1 MSSKNDKGAGNTLVH
16 KNGSFSSSI
25 GFVIACV
32 GSAVGLGNIWMFP
45 YRLGQY
51 GGAAFLIPYIL
62 FVALFGYVGLSAEF
76 GIGRLSGTGTLGS
89 YERCWS
95 EIKIKKHNSGKANK
109 VLSKIPLLGSLRCWS
124 ERKDSSG
131 KAGKVLS
138 RIQLYLSKL
147 GKVLGWIP
155 LLGSLGIAI
164 GYSVIIGW
172 VLRFLAGSVTG
183 RLFESGQTSEYFSQ
197 ATGEFGSVPWHAAVI
212 IITMIILIFG
222 AVKYIERVNK
232 IMMPVFFVLF
242 AIIAVRVAFLP
253 GAVDGYKFLFIPD
266 WSKLLEVDTWVMAM
280 GQAFFSLSITGSGM
294 IVYGSYLSK
303 KEDIPK
309 ASVRTAFFDTVAA
322 MLSAL
327 AIMPAVFA
335 FGIEPK
341 SGPPLMFIT
350 IPGIFDRMPM
360 GRLFAVL
367 FFLSV
372 AFAGITSLVNMF
384 EAVVESWQHKLKLNR
399 KVAVALCAA
408 IAFAVGIFIEEEG
421 KLGSWMDF
429 ITIIVVPFGAV
440 LGAFSIYYILGLD
453 KILKELNIGR
463 SKPLKK
469 IFGWLGKYFYVPI
482 TILVFVLGIVYG
494 GIG

>member
-1 MSSKNDKGAGNTLVH
+1 MSSKNNKGAGNTLVH

-95 EIKIKKHNSGKANK
+95 ERKVNKHN
-109 VLSKIPLLGSLRCWS
+109 L
-124 ERKDSSG
+124 
-131 KAGKVLS
+131 GKV
-138 RIQLYLSKL
+138 

-183 RLFESGQTSEYFSQ
+183 KLFESGQTSEYFSQ

-303 KEDIPK
+303 KEDITK

-350 IPGIFDRMPM
+350 IPGIFDQMPM

-463 SKPLKK
+463 NKPLKK

>member
-1 MSSKNDKGAGNTLVH
+1 MSSKNNKGAGNTLVH

-95 EIKIKKHNSGKANK
+95 ERKVNKHN
-109 VLSKIPLLGSLRCWS
+109 L
-124 ERKDSSG
+124 
-131 KAGKVLS
+131 GKV
-138 RIQLYLSKL
+138 

-183 RLFESGQTSEYFSQ
+183 KLFESGQTSEYFSQ

-212 IITMIILIFG
+212 IITTIILIFG

-303 KEDIPK
+303 KEDITK

-350 IPGIFDRMPM
+350 IPGIFDQMPM

-384 EAVVESWQHKLKLNR
+384 EAVVESWSARMADKDGYRMVIAELLENEQSDGSPNNQQDASRVLWTAGLR
-399 KVAVALCAA
+399 KHLQKMAQ
-408 IAFAVGIFIEEEG
+408 EQN
-421 KLGSWMDF
+421 
-429 ITIIVVPFGAV
+429 GA
-440 LGAFSIYYILGLD
+440 
-453 KILKELNIGR
+453 
-463 SKPLKK
+463 
-469 IFGWLGKYFYVPI
+469 
-482 TILVFVLGIVYG
+482 
-494 GIG
+494 